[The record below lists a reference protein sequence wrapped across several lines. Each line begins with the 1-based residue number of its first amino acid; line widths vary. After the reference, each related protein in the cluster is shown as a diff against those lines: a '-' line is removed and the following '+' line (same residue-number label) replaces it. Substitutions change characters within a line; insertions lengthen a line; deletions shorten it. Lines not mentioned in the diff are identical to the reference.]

1 MTMRETSV
9 VLSDAWRG
17 DLLLQFLPAGEGD
30 PPGALSK
37 EIGELQFSP
46 SGGAAGE
53 SGARVAQVSLG
64 EKGRVERHTIRKAA
78 MKAARWAYGRG
89 FARVGIDGGGLA
101 PLGIEGAGATALE
114 GFLMGTF
121 EYTRMKSDVPQGPIP
136 ALSLL
141 IERPDPDLERRV
153 SQIER
158 IVASA
163 NMAREWA
170 HEPPNVV
177 NPVSLAERCR
187 ILADERGLKIQVFDE
202 AELAEMGAGA
212 ILAVGMGSGTPP
224 RLIILEWPGE
234 PEAGDSPPTAVVG
247 KTITFD
253 TGGYSLKT
261 RDGMLGMKYDKWGG
275 MAVAGV
281 MRAAADLGL
290 KNRVIG
296 VIAAAENALSERA
309 YRPNDIVRTLSGKT
323 VEVISTDA
331 EGRLVLAD
339 ALTYVERTYRPRA
352 AIDLATLTGGVV
364 VALGPYR
371 AGLMSNDDALCQAL
385 SAAGERTHERL
396 WRLPLDEDY
405 FKLIKGY
412 DSDLRNS
419 GGRQAQ
425 PITAGMFL
433 RQFVEPEIPWAH
445 IDVAGVAT
453 VKEYKVHSPQRAT
466 GFGVRLLA
474 DYLLS
479 LE

>member
-1 MTMRETSV
+1 MNEGSV
-9 VLSDAWRG
+9 VLRDAWRG
-17 DLLLQFLPAGEGD
+17 DLLLRFLPAGEGE
-30 PPGALSK
+30 PHGALSTQV
-37 EIGELQFSP
+37 GELQFCP
-46 SGGAAGE
+46 SGDPGGE

-64 EKGRVERHTIRKAA
+64 ERGKIERHTIRKAA

-89 FARVGIDGGGLA
+89 LARVGIDSSSLA
-101 PLGIEGAGATALE
+101 PLGIEGAQAAALE
-114 GFLMGTF
+114 GFLMGEF
-121 EYTRMKSDVPQGPIP
+121 EYTRLKSDAPQDAVP

-141 IERPDPDLERRV
+141 IERPDPDLERRA

-158 IVASA
+158 IVAGA

-170 HEPPNVV
+170 HDPPNVV
-177 NPVSLAERCR
+177 NPVSLAGRCR
-187 ILADERGLKIQVFDE
+187 TLAEEWGLKIRVLDE
-202 AELAEMGAGA
+202 TDLAEMGAGA

-224 RLIILEWPGE
+224 RLITLEWPGG
-234 PEAGDSPPTAVVG
+234 PGRGEAPPIAVVG

-281 MRAAADLGL
+281 MRAAADLEL
-290 KNRVIG
+290 ENRVIG

-339 ALTYVERTYRPRA
+339 ALSYVERTYRPRA
-352 AIDLATLTGGVV
+352 VIDLATLTSGVV

-371 AGLMSNDDALCQAL
+371 AGLMSNDDDLCRAL

-425 PITAGMFL
+425 PVTAGMFL
-433 RQFVEPEIPWAH
+433 RQFVEPGIPWAH